1 MPLSAVFSNL
11 VRFGIQ
17 FSLFFLVY
25 LFYIFFTDVQVLP
38 NIYVLLFPFL
48 IVLMAGLSLGFGI
61 LFSSMTTKY
70 RDLTFLLSF
79 FVQLWMYATPIIYPL
94 STITNPKLQLI
105 MSLNPLTSIIETFK
119 FGMLGVGTFS
129 WWSLGYSTL
138 FMIVLM
144 GVGIIVFNKVQ
155 RSFMD
160 TV

>member
-1 MPLSAVFSNL
+1 
-11 VRFGIQ
+11 
-17 FSLFFLVY
+17 
-25 LFYIFFTDVQVLP
+25 
-38 NIYVLLFPFL
+38 
-48 IVLMAGLSLGFGI
+48 
-61 LFSSMTTKY
+61 
-70 RDLTFLLSF
+70 
-79 FVQLWMYATPIIYPL
+79 MYATPIIYPL